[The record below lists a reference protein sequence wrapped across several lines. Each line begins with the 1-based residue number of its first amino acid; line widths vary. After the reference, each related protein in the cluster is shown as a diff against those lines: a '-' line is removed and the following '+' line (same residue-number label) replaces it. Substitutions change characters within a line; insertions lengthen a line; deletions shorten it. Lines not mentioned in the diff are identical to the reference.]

1 MEGFASTVPQS
12 SMPALSWDDLRV
24 TITELY
30 LDQGL
35 TLPRLMERMRLE
47 YGLHASTKMYKSRF
61 TQWGIRKNMTI
72 PRVLDALQHEHA
84 LRPSSRPESQLD
96 YQKKRRRYLQRLPKS
111 RRELLAGRVLQPLNT
126 TMAPYRDTIELAS
139 HVMPS
144 PPADV
149 LLPDYYMHLLQSYV
163 RGSCEPGHWQRDEG
177 DGLKNETIVP
187 GWCSS
192 VMSAAW
198 VLQEGKNAEAHRF
211 LHIFIAQS
219 SRQLARQDPLL
230 FPFLYTSVLYF
241 ARGHPEYS
249 QWLIQALCCVSER
262 LPWAISSHPLR
273 RMLLLM
279 RHLSPQ
285 DIVRHASRMLLA
297 YINLIHKTLGA
308 AFPIVQDMLSD
319 AMDRLLC
326 YDLVSPTEVVT
337 MGQCMVLAAEAQGHT
352 QCKDHANLK
361 KALAAAYVK
370 LGDLRSGRLMA
381 TEVLAMHD
389 GDLDHKEM
397 LPAVH
402 MLISRIDEAEGLVE
416 LARES
421 ALRAILA
428 SIETF
433 GRWSDWTVNS
443 LIHYRRILE
452 RAGRIDDARK
462 VEDDRDLAIR
472 QLQQKLEN
480 FNISDEPT

>member
-47 YGLHASTKMYKSRF
+47 YGLHASTKM
-61 TQWGIRKNMTI
+61 
-72 PRVLDALQHEHA
+72 
-84 LRPSSRPESQLD
+84 
-96 YQKKRRRYLQRLPKS
+96 
-111 RRELLAGRVLQPLNT
+111 
-126 TMAPYRDTIELAS
+126 
-139 HVMPS
+139 
-144 PPADV
+144 
-149 LLPDYYMHLLQSYV
+149 
-163 RGSCEPGHWQRDEG
+163 
-177 DGLKNETIVP
+177 
-187 GWCSS
+187 
-192 VMSAAW
+192 
-198 VLQEGKNAEAHRF
+198 
-211 LHIFIAQS
+211 
-219 SRQLARQDPLL
+219 
-230 FPFLYTSVLYF
+230 
-241 ARGHPEYS
+241 
-249 QWLIQALCCVSER
+249 
-262 LPWAISSHPLR
+262 
-273 RMLLLM
+273 
-279 RHLSPQ
+279 
-285 DIVRHASRMLLA
+285 HASRMLLA

-389 GDLDHKEM
+389 VDLGHKDM